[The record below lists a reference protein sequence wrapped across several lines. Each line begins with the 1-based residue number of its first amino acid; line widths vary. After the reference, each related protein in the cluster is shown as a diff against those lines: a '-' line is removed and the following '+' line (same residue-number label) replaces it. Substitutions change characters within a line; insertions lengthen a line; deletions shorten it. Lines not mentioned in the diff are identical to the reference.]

1 MGGDIETGPYGKSVK
16 AVDIALHVLRATC
29 SLAPEKGH
37 LINLGKTPLKIPI
50 SAYLSS
56 RTAIIS

>member
-1 MGGDIETGPYGKSVK
+1 MGADIETGPYGKSVK
-16 AVDIALHVLRATC
+16 AVDVALHVLRATY
-29 SLAPEKGH
+29 SLEKGH